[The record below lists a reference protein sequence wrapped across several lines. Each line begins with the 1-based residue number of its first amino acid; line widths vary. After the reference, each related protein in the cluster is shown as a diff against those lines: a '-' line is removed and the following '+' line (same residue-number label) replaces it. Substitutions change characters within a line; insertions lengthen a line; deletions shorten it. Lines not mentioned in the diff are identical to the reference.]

1 VLIGGYPMNIYWK
14 FGLALGVFAA
24 LVSGCLMYGRQEY
37 RRGHAAATAY
47 YEKQALAAENARIA
61 AVRQTEQKAAQDY
74 AAKLQTIEQEKQDA
88 KNANATLR
96 RELDRLQQRVAAQA
110 NQGGSV
116 KNVSPTAR
124 PSAHQNAAQG
134 WVLLGECSKRYAG
147 LAAIA
152 DEQRDDLAAWQA
164 WGDAVDGLSE

>member
-1 VLIGGYPMNIYWK
+1 MNLYWK
-14 FGLALGVFAA
+14 FGLAFAAFAA

>member
-1 VLIGGYPMNIYWK
+1 MNLYWK
-14 FGLALGVFAA
+14 CGLAFAAFTA

-37 RRGHAAATAY
+37 RRGHQAATAY
-47 YEKQALAAENARIA
+47 YEKQALAAENARIN

-88 KNANATLR
+88 QNANATLR

-116 KNVSPTAR
+116 KNLPQTTR
-124 PSAHQNAAQG
+124 PPADANAAQG
-134 WVLLGECSKRYAG
+134 WVLLGECSKRYA
-147 LAAIA
+147 AMAEIA
-152 DEQRDDLAAWQA
+152 DGQRDKLAEWQA
-164 WGDAVDGLSE
+164 WGEVISELQ

>member
-1 VLIGGYPMNIYWK
+1 MNKYLLYAGII
-14 FGLALGVFAA
+14 AA
-24 LVSGCLMYGRQEY
+24 LVFAEY
-37 RRGHAAATAY
+37 HALQVWRAKGYNEAKNH
-47 YEKQALAAENARIA
+47 YERQALAAEKARIA

-88 KNANATLR
+88 QNANLALR

-116 KNVSPTAR
+116 KNLPQTAR
-124 PSAHQNAAQG
+124 PSADANAAQG
-134 WVLLGECSKRYAG
+134 WVLLGECGKRYAG

-152 DEQRDDLAAWQA
+152 DEQRDDLARWQA
-164 WGDAVDGLSE
+164 WGEVVDGVGQPEK

>member
-1 VLIGGYPMNIYWK
+1 MSLYWK

-47 YEKQALAAENARIA
+47 YEKQALAAENARIN

-74 AAKLQTIEQEKQDA
+74 AEKLQTIEQEKQDA

-116 KNVSPTAR
+116 KNLPQAAR
-124 PSAHQNAAQG
+124 SSAHQNAAQG
-134 WVLLGECSKRYAG
+134 WVLLGECGKRYAG
-147 LAAIA
+147 LAEIA
-152 DEQRDDLAAWQA
+152 DGQRDKLAEWQA
-164 WGDAVDGLSE
+164 WGEAVDEMSE

>member
-1 VLIGGYPMNIYWK
+1 MSLYWK

-24 LVSGCLMYGRQEY
+24 LISGCLMYGRQEY
-37 RRGHAAATAY
+37 RRGHAAATAH
-47 YEKQALAAENARIA
+47 YEKQALAAENARIN

-116 KNVSPTAR
+116 KNLPQAAR
-124 PSAHQNAAQG
+124 SSAHQNAAQG
-134 WVLLGECSKRYAG
+134 WVLLGECSKRYA
-147 LAAIA
+147 AMAEIA
-152 DEQRDDLAAWQA
+152 DGQRDKLAEWQA
-164 WGDAVDGLSE
+164 WGEAVDGMLEKP

>member
-1 VLIGGYPMNIYWK
+1 MNIYWK

-116 KNVSPTAR
+116 KNLPQTAR
-124 PSAHQNAAQG
+124 ASADADAAQG
-134 WVLLGECSKRYAG
+134 WVLLGECGKRYAG
-147 LAAIA
+147 LAKIA
-152 DEQRDDLAAWQA
+152 DGQRDKLAEWQA
-164 WGDAVDGLSE
+164 WGEAVDEMSE

>member
-1 VLIGGYPMNIYWK
+1 MGIYWK
-14 FGLALGVFAA
+14 FGLAFGGFAV

-37 RRGHAAATAY
+37 RRGHQAATAY
-47 YEKQALAAENARIA
+47 YEKQALAAENARVN

-88 KNANATLR
+88 QNANLALR

-116 KNVSPTAR
+116 KNVSPTTRA
-124 PSAHQNAAQG
+124 SAHQNTAQG
-134 WVLLGECSKRYAG
+134 WVLLGECGKRYAG

-152 DEQRDDLAAWQA
+152 DEQRDDLARWQA
-164 WGDAVDGLSE
+164 WGEVVDGVGQPEK

>member
-1 VLIGGYPMNIYWK
+1 MSLYWK
-14 FGLALGVFAA
+14 FGLALGVFAV

-47 YEKQALAAENARIA
+47 YEKQALKAENARIN
-61 AVRQTEQKAAQDY
+61 AVRQTEQQAAQTY

-96 RELDRLQQRVAAQA
+96 RELDSLQQRVAAQA
-110 NQGGSV
+110 NQSGSV

-124 PSAHQNAAQG
+124 PSADANAAQG
-134 WVLLGECSKRYAG
+134 WVLLGECSKRYAAM
-147 LAAIA
+147 AAIA
-152 DEQRDDLAAWQA
+152 DGQRDKLAEWQA
-164 WGDAVDGLSE
+164 WGEAVDAVVR

>member
-1 VLIGGYPMNIYWK
+1 MNIYWK
-14 FGLALGVFAA
+14 FGLALGVFAV

-47 YEKQALAAENARIA
+47 YKKQALAAENARIN
-61 AVRQTEQKAAQDY
+61 AVRQTEQQTAQTY
-74 AAKLQTIEQEKQDA
+74 AAKLQTIEQEKQNA
-88 KNANATLR
+88 QTANANLR

-116 KNVSPTAR
+116 KNLPQTAR
-124 PSAHQNAAQG
+124 PSADANAAQG

-147 LAAIA
+147 LAEIA
-152 DEQRDDLAAWQA
+152 DGQRDKLAQWQA
-164 WGDAVDGLSE
+164 WGEAVDGLSE

>member
-1 VLIGGYPMNIYWK
+1 MGTGGITMKLYWK
-14 FGLALGVFAA
+14 CGLAFAVFSA

-37 RRGHAAATAY
+37 RRGHAAATAH

-88 KNANATLR
+88 KNANLALR
-96 RELDRLQQRVAAQA
+96 RELDRLQQRVSAQA

-116 KNVSPTAR
+116 KNVSQTAR
-124 PSAHQNAAQG
+124 ASAHQNAAQG
-134 WVLLGECSKRYAG
+134 WVLLGECGKRYA
-147 LAAIA
+147 AMAEIA
-152 DEQRDDLAAWQA
+152 DGQRDKLAEWQA
-164 WGDAVDGLSE
+164 WGGTVASELQ

>member
-1 VLIGGYPMNIYWK
+1 MNIYWK
-14 FGLALGVFAA
+14 FGLVAFAI
-24 LVSGCLMYGRQEY
+24 SGCLMYGRHEY
-37 RRGHAAATAY
+37 QRGHAAATAY
-47 YEKQALAAENARIA
+47 YEKQALAAENARVN

-96 RELDRLQQRVAAQA
+96 RELDRLQQRVAKA

-116 KNVSPTAR
+116 KNLPQTAR
-124 PSAHQNAAQG
+124 PSADANAAQG

-147 LAAIA
+147 LAEIA
-152 DEQRDDLAAWQA
+152 DGQRDDLARWQA
-164 WGDAVDGLSE
+164 WGEVVSELQ